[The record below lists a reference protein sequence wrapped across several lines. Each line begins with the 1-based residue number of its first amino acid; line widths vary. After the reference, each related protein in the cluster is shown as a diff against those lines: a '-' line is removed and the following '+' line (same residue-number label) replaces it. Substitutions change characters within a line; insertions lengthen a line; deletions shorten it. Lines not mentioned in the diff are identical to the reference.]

1 MPHMKSSARMGL
13 DELRAFY
20 GSDTAPMERRTV
32 VIDRAETRASSED
45 GADTFTFEGHAAVFD
60 KRSEDL
66 GFFEPVYEVIKRGA
80 FKDAI
85 KRDDVRFLINHDGIP
100 LARTKSGTLRLQE
113 DDTGLLVE
121 IDPPDTEQARAL
133 VASIERGDVDQMSF
147 GFAVLEQAWS
157 IDENEQY
164 IRTLKQVKLYDVSP
178 VVYPAY
184 PDTSVSVRGVPD
196 WFGEKPEIPA
206 ELCQAAGP
214 AALGD
219 QVRAHLDALKRRL
232 EIAEAE

>member
-1 MPHMKSSARMGL
+1 MGIERRVVVAG
-13 DELRAFY
+13 ELRV
-20 GSDTAPMERRTV
+20 APKDDAKKT
-32 VIDRAETRASSED
+32 IT
-45 GADTFTFEGHAAVFD
+45 GYAAVFN
-60 KRSEDL
+60 KLSVEL
-66 GFFEPVYEVIKRGA
+66 WGFREKVAPGA
-80 FKDAI
+80 FADSIANG
-85 KRDDVRFLINHDGIP
+85 DDVRALYNHDPNIILG
-100 LARTKSGTLRLQE
+100 RTKSGTLRLQE

-196 WFGEKPEIPA
+196 WFGEIPEIPA

-214 AALGD
+214 AAFGD